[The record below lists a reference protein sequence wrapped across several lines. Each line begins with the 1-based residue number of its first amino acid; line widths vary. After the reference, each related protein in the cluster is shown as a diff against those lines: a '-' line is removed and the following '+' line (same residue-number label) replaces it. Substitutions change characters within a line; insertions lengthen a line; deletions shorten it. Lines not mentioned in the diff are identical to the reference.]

1 MRLLITIVICVFYT
15 SSAYAYLDPGTFS
28 LIINFFIALIAGVST
43 YSILF
48 WNKIK
53 SFFIKKKKN
62 NENNEKT

>member
-1 MRLLITIVICVFYT
+1 MKLFITIVICVFYT

-43 YSILF
+43 YSLLF

-53 SFFIKKKKN
+53 SFFIKKKN
-62 NENNEKT
+62 NENNKKT

>member
-1 MRLLITIVICVFYT
+1 MKLFITIVICVFYT

-43 YSILF
+43 YSLLF

-53 SFFIKKKKN
+53 SFFIKKKN
-62 NENNEKT
+62 NENKKKT